1 MFSLAAFWV
10 LWRLW
15 GCLVFLAE
23 VWCYFQKVLS
33 MITTIYT
40 DILRCFQEF
49 RFVCR
54 ISVGISPCVFI
65 KVLFRIITRVI
76 SDISPK
82 PHSLFRISSGKKYCT
97 DIRVFL
103 CIFQEF
109 FNFFFISSRDFSWS
123 GLLKFLFVFFF
134 LEFLHQKFYLEFQLR
149 FLK

>member
-109 FNFFFISSRDFSWS
+109 FNFFFYFFQRF
-123 GLLKFLFVFFF
+123 FVEWPPEIFICFFF